1 MFLRLYISLM
11 SIQEIVQFVFILVV
25 IKTSMAEFI
34 ALLQI
39 ESAVTQR
46 ISYESYFKMK
56 ISK

>member
-1 MFLRLYISLM
+1 M
-11 SIQEIVQFVFILVV
+11 SIQEIVQFVFILVA

-56 ISK
+56 IKK

>member
-11 SIQEIVQFVFILVV
+11 SIQEIVQFVFILVA

-56 ISK
+56 INK